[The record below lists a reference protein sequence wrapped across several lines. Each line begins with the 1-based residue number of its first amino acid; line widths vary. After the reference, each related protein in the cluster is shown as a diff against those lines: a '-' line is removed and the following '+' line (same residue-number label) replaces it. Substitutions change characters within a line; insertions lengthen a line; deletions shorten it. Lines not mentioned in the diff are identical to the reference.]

1 MLLSNFSSRIF
12 SILKRL
18 LIKPGPGPWTHT
30 LKTWTRTLKN
40 PGPLKSWTPKNVD
53 LEKYGINM
61 GLKYICSFSE
71 LFYKDHAQ
79 CGLLFKSSQIS
90 KLNFSD

>member
-1 MLLSNFSSRIF
+1 MLLSKFSSRIF

-40 PGPLKSWTPKNVD
+40 PGLLKSWTLKNVD
-53 LEKYGINM
+53 LEKLGINM
-61 GLKYICSFSE
+61 GLKICVALVSYFIKTMRNVICC
-71 LFYKDHAQ
+71 LKVHRY
-79 CGLLFKSSQIS
+79 
-90 KLNFSD
+90 LN